1 MDVGA
6 RSQGLAPG
14 ASKHSE
20 GAEARV
26 LEVRH
31 IVSPFI
37 AEASCV
43 VVHDRRLYDRP
54 EPDAAPDGSAWRHQL
69 TLIPRTALPGG
80 AQRCRAPVLLRSEQ
94 KSNVDALRQ

>member
-26 LEVRH
+26 LEVPH
-31 IVSPFI
+31 LVSPFT

-43 VVHDRRLYDRP
+43 AAHDCL
-54 EPDAAPDGSAWRHQL
+54 EPDAAHPGSAWRHQL
-69 TLIPRTALPGG
+69 TLIPWTALPCG
-80 AQRCRAPVLLRSEQ
+80 AQRCGAAELLRSEQ
-94 KSNVDALRQ
+94 KSDVDTLRQ